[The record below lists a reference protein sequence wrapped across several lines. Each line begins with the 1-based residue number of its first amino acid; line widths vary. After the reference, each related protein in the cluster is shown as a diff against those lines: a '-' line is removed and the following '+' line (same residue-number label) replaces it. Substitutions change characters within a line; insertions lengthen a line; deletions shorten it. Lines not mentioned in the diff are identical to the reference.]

1 MAITDRGMDVAAQRG
16 NKGNAKQDWLDVND
30 KMGLFSNLVSN
41 GKTDAPTFLSPL
53 GGGCRLFL
61 SGLGRMK
68 VANGAKRKKKK
79 KSIRHA
85 LLVINEGPR
94 DGLFR
99 QRA

>member
-1 MAITDRGMDVAAQRG
+1 
-16 NKGNAKQDWLDVND
+16 
-30 KMGLFSNLVSN
+30 MGP
-41 GKTDAPTFLSPL
+41 KE
-53 GGGCRLFL
+53 R
-61 SGLGRMK
+61 
-68 VANGAKRKKKK
+68 KKK